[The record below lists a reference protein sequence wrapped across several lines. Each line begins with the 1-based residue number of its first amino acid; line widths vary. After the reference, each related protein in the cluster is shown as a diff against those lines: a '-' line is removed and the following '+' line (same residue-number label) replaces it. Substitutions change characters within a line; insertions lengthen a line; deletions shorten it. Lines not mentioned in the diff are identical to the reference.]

1 MFRGASVVP
10 EVKKLRDDLFR
21 GLDDS
26 DPDLVSLDLE
36 SVMKSFEVEISASS
50 SSPTPVVD
58 LTFDSAK
65 SQPDLGFLLEALD
78 DELGYCGGKKK
89 LQSVRRCV

>member
-1 MFRGASVVP
+1 MVP

-26 DPDLVSLDLE
+26 DPDLVSLDLK

-50 SSPTPVVD
+50 SLPAPVMD
-58 LTFDSAK
+58 LMSDSAE
-65 SQPDLGFLLEALD
+65 SQPDLGFLLEAL
-78 DELGYCGGKKK
+78 ELD
-89 LQSVRRCV
+89 